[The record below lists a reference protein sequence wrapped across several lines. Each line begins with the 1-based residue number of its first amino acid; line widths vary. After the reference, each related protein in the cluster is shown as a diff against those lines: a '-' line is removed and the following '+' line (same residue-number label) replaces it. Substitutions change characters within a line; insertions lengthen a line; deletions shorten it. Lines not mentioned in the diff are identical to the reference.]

1 MEFMGKCERYIPIK
15 FRVLLPHV
23 KSIVLAN
30 YWLINNEFYVL
41 LLYTGIFEVT

>member
-1 MEFMGKCERYIPIK
+1 MAKCERYVSIK
-15 FRVLLPHV
+15 FWVLLARL

-30 YWLINNEFYVL
+30 YCLINNFVYVL